1 LLLNLFA
8 EMLRAR
14 ALLRGGCLCA
24 ALGASAGLAAQGVG
38 ALPLA
43 ERARGADRIVV
54 GRVVSV
60 SPAWQV
66 NEFGD
71 RLIVSTLRVNVDE
84 NLKGPASA
92 AVDVEVE
99 GGTLGGLTLQV
110 SDQVSFAP
118 NERGVFFI
126 RRTPRGTF
134 VPHLRGQ
141 SLMKLDASNRVQGTA
156 LTLDD
161 IRRGVAADVR

>member
-1 LLLNLFA
+1 MLSARALLT
-8 EMLRAR
+8 

-24 ALGASAGLAAQGVG
+24 ALGTSTALAAQSGD
-38 ALPLA
+38 ALPIV
-43 ERARGADRIVV
+43 ERARGADRVV
-54 GRVVSV
+54 IGRVASV
-60 SPAWQV
+60 SPAWQI

-92 AVDVEVE
+92 AVDVEIE
-99 GGTLGGLTLQV
+99 GGTIGGLTLHV
-110 SDQVSFAP
+110 SDQASFAP
-118 NERGVFFI
+118 GERGVFFV
-126 RRTPRGTF
+126 RRTTRGTF
-134 VPHLRGQ
+134 APHLRGQ

-161 IRRGVAADVR
+161 IRRGVAAPDVR